1 MKKLILTIVCIASL
15 IDVRLGAQTAAPAA
29 TPQGLVVHLMVYSGV
44 PDPYF
49 VITDPATIASILSA
63 ISGLPGNSA
72 FTSQSQSIV
81 PGILGYKGFHVV
93 NFSGTYPSIASF
105 NVYGRNLEIRRASGE
120 QYVREFHLDA
130 SGAPVEGQ
138 LFSMAHSNGVIDTTV
153 ARYIGPAMR

>member
-1 MKKLILTIVCIASL
+1 MKKLILTIACLAVML
-15 IDVRLGAQTAAPAA
+15 NVRLAGQTAAPAG

-44 PDPYF
+44 QDPYY

-63 ISGLPGNSA
+63 ISGLPGNPA
-72 FTSQSQSIV
+72 FTSQNQSVV
-81 PGILGYKGFHVV
+81 PGVLGYKGFHVV

-105 NVYGRNLEIRRASGE
+105 NVNGRNLEIRRASGE

-130 SGAPVEGQ
+130 GGAPLEGQ
-138 LFSMAHSNGVIDTTV
+138 LFSLAHSNGVIDTTV